1 MTGAAVRY
9 TFEPLASDQELKGRL
24 GGIAYWE
31 GACRVR
37 DAAGLDVGSAYMEL
51 TGYAAEL
58 KL

>member
-1 MTGAAVRY
+1 
-9 TFEPLASDQELKGRL
+9 L

-37 DAAGLDVGSAYMEL
+37 DAAGKEVGSAYMEL